1 MRGRV
6 YQQSGVWAFVVD
18 IDRDPVGGRR
28 RQQRRSGFRTKREAQ
43 RALTEVLGEVQSGGH
58 VASGAQTLSEWIAEW
73 LPVMAMKVR
82 PTTIRDYENSL
93 AHVTQHLGGVKL
105 RDLRSIAIERTYA
118 ALLVEGRRYGGGLS
132 PKSVRNAHTAL
143 RRCLADAERHGLVAR
158 NPAALV
164 TPPRADRPEMKT
176 WTADELGAFL
186 DHIAADRLV
195 AAFRLLALT
204 GARRGEILG
213 LRWTDIDFD
222 GERLTISRS
231 LTTHSG
237 KPVFSETK
245 TAKSRRTV
253 GLDPDTVTQLRSH
266 RVRQHEERLR
276 AGSAWTDNG
285 LVYCQEDGSPLH
297 PDSVTRLFE
306 RRVRDAGLPR
316 IRLHDLRHG
325 WASMA
330 LLAGIHP
337 KVVSERLGHATVG
350 VTLDI
355 YSHVAAGLDSDAAIQ
370 VAALVPQKSQ

>member
-6 YQQSGVWAFVVD
+6 YQHSGVWAFVVD
-18 IDRDPVGGRR
+18 IDRDPAGGRR
-28 RQQRRSGFRTKREAQ
+28 RQQRRSGFRTKRDAE
-43 RALTEVLGEVQSGGH
+43 RALTEVLKEVQTGGP
-58 VASGAQTLSEWIAEW
+58 VASGSQTLNEWVAEW
-73 LPVMAMKVR
+73 LPVMTMKVR

-164 TPPRADRPEMKT
+164 TPPRVDRQEMKT

-186 DHIAADRLV
+186 DHIAGDRLV

-213 LRWTDIDFD
+213 LRWTDVDLD

-231 LTTHSG
+231 LTTHS
-237 KPVFSETK
+237 
-245 TAKSRRTV
+245 
-253 GLDPDTVTQLRSH
+253 
-266 RVRQHEERLR
+266 
-276 AGSAWTDNG
+276 
-285 LVYCQEDGSPLH
+285 SPLH
-297 PDSVTRLFE
+297 PDSITRFFE
-306 RRVRDAGLPR
+306 QGVRDSGLPR

-355 YSHVAAGLDSDAAIQ
+355 YSHVAAGLDSDAAVQ
-370 VAALVPQKSQ
+370 VAALVPQKSK